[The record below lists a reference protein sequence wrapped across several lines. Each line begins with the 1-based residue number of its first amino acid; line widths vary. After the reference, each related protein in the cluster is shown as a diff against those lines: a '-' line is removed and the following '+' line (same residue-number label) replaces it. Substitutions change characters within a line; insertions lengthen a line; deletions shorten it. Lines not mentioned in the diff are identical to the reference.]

1 MELGL
6 QQDGCVVRY
15 VVVHELLH
23 SLGFKH
29 EQNRP
34 DRDEYIDMHW
44 DNIQAGGAGQFFIET
59 WVDTTPTISQICD
72 EDGKP
77 AGETISL
84 TTPPLLHSR
93 DGLLQLSRD
102 LVHGLLRSGLRLH
115 LRHAL
120 RPHIVILSG
129 ST

>member
-44 DNIQAGGAGQFFIET
+44 DNIQAGGASQFYIET
-59 WVDTTPTISQICD
+59 WVDTEPTITEICD
-72 EDGKP
+72 QSGKP
-77 AGETISL
+77 AGEAGTENL
-84 TTPPLLHSR
+84 MPGVTTPPLQ
-93 DGLLQLSRD
+93 GLTTPIAG
-102 LVHGLLRSGLRLH
+102 V
-115 LRHAL
+115 
-120 RPHIVILSG
+120 SG
-129 ST
+129 SLTPAASRTTTHP